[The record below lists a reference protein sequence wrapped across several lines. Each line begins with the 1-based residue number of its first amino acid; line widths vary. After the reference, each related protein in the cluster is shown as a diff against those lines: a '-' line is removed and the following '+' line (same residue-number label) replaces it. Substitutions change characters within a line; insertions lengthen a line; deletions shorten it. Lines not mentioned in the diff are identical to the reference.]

1 MRLGFLTVKEAVMIE
16 GTNKVTWIYIYCL
29 KRDWK

>member
-1 MRLGFLTVKEAVMIE
+1 MIE

-29 KRDWK
+29 KHVIGNNYKRFEADRL